1 MTTQKQHKDK
11 LFSKIFLQQQHRCI
25 FCYICIMAAKEV
37 KERETLH
44 LRIKPELKE
53 KATQVAEKKGLDLSS
68 YVRMVLT
75 EAVERDSK

>member
-1 MTTQKQHKDK
+1 MT
-11 LFSKIFLQQQHRCI
+11 
-25 FCYICIMAAKEV
+25 KEQ

-53 KATQVAEKKGLDLSS
+53 RATAAAEKKGLDLSS